1 MNAINGGVDLHRV
14 DESNRGHARP
24 RWSSLRISPASRAFN
39 LWLPQR
45 ICPRVSTGAA
55 ITTGGGVRGASR
67 PNFVKKCSIFGRG
80 DLPIVFPP
88 KTKNSV
94 CAKKFS
100 DLAPSAINLRRQP
113 QSTTSISNSTQQP
126 PIDRHPCHQITE
138 PPAPESVDVSSRAHG
153 EYYSPCALVGKNR
166 VSAVLA
172 AKNTIKYSFD
182 MFSIVIE
189 SAFRSSTPPTR

>member
-1 MNAINGGVDLHRV
+1 MTMLASPTDAATIKVGFPPQLQQRRAEAVLEDLVVILDHI
-14 DESNRGHARP
+14 A
-24 RWSSLRISPASRAFN
+24 
-39 LWLPQR
+39 
-45 ICPRVSTGAA
+45 
-55 ITTGGGVRGASR
+55 
-67 PNFVKKCSIFGRG
+67 RG

-88 KTKNSV
+88 KTKNSAR
-94 CAKKFS
+94 AKFFS

-126 PIDRHPCHQITE
+126 PIDRHPCHQIAE